1 MRVDLNLATRQ
12 FGMSRLF
19 WTASAAIGAVLLVI
33 TAGLLYSFWRSG
45 KLPPE
50 LAAKEVRLRAE
61 LAELS
66 SEETQSASALK
77 LPETLEVYDRSY
89 FLNQLL
95 TRKGISWTK
104 TFGDLEGVLPPRVL
118 MMQIRPEVTFDN
130 KVRLDMQVGA
140 EAPADF
146 IEFLKALESSEV
158 FGSPNVRGFN
168 PPTDNEPYFRYQ
180 LMVEYEQQL

>member
-1 MRVDLNLATRQ
+1 MRVDLNLATRP
-12 FGMSRLF
+12 FGRSRLF
-19 WTASAAIGAVLLVI
+19 WTVSAVIGALLLLI
-33 TAGLLYSFWRSG
+33 TAGLLFSFWRSG

-50 LAAKEVRLRAE
+50 LAAKEEQLRAE
-61 LAELS
+61 LTELS
-66 SEETQSASALK
+66 SEESQSASALRQ
-77 LPETLEVYDRSY
+77 PETLQVYDRSY

-95 TRKGISWTK
+95 MRKGISWTK
-104 TFGDLEGVLPPRVL
+104 TFGDLEQVLPPRVL
-118 MMQIRPEVTFDN
+118 MMQIRPEVTFEN
-130 KVRLDMQVGA
+130 KVRLEMQVGA

-168 PPTDNEPYFRYQ
+168 PPTDSEPYFRYQ

>member
-1 MRVDLNLATRQ
+1 MRVELNLATRP
-12 FGMSRLF
+12 FGRSRLF

-50 LAAKEVRLRAE
+50 LAAKETQLRAE
-61 LAELS
+61 LTQLT
-66 SEETQSASALK
+66 SEETQAASALRQ
-77 LPETLEVYDRSY
+77 PETLDVYDRSY

-118 MMQIRPEVTFDN
+118 VMTTTEVNGRGYRYPRLVPGCTGCKACSQICPDFVF
-130 KVRLDMQVGA
+130 QVYKF
-140 EAPADF
+140 E
-146 IEFLKALESSEV
+146 
-158 FGSPNVRGFN
+158 
-168 PPTDNEPYFRYQ
+168 EP
-180 LMVEYEQQL
+180 VEL